1 MKKLFLLA
9 FLVLAAGMAQAQQVI
24 VKTPEIAGPSVNMK
38 KDAAATSYKM
48 QFMPIDERTSFHR
61 DGSVGRMNK
70 TTEKHGVTEIGLMAN
85 TYGMIG
91 DSRNQIAF
99 DPKTN
104 SVAVVWRGNDRS
116 TSGDG
121 NTLYV
126 RYSTDNG
133 VTWGPQGDNVAT
145 SPSPRYPN
153 IFIHNDDKGSG
164 AHTALMW
171 PQVDR
176 FNDGTTGWRDF
187 YSMKSDIGNGNP
199 QYGISPAPPYWS
211 IPYLTVPDQNTGD
224 LYNMAFGIDPSSA
237 TASTEE
243 IYLLR
248 STDGGLNWAP
258 VTLNNPVFTSDLV
271 PQGYFASNLRLD
283 MSPDGSTMILAFG
296 LIIESEPNR
305 AFLLDENHGVA
316 WRIST
321 DKGMTWGPLQQFFPR
336 DIQDKPAPFDAKWTM
351 SWDFDVV
358 LDYQNRPHFL
368 TIASADINPFS
379 PFDDAPTDSTIS
391 LQSVDSTFATEITY
405 YDDPTDTSNWR
416 IFPIGPARRVRTDR
430 VAAAA
435 MNEDFS
441 AYLVRNEPKWAR
453 NWEGTKIYAKWI
465 SPITSWRVALV
476 AGTNTLFADSLY
488 QVYANGRHVDS
499 KSVIAWT
506 YSWPFGNPQAVTNE
520 MDSLMRMT
528 AIDEVMTKMTK
539 MAYYAGD
546 DGTLHIIFVEWGIA
560 DAPDSDPVNTDQIV
574 WYVQNAKV
582 VVPPIA
588 PVEQIDEIPGDFSL
602 SQNYP
607 NPFNPSTE
615 ITFTL
620 PQAGQTALRVYNLL
634 GREVATLINE
644 YRGAGTH
651 RATFDATSLPSGMY
665 IYRLESGAQTISR
678 KMMLSK

>member
-9 FLVLAAGMAQAQQVI
+9 FLVLGAGLAQAQQVI
-24 VKTPEIAGPSVNMK
+24 VKTPEIAAPSVTMQ

-48 QFMPIDERTSFHR
+48 QFMPIDERTSIHR
-61 DGSVGRMNK
+61 DKGVGRMTK
-70 TTEKHGVTEIGLMAN
+70 TTEKHGLTEIGLMAN

-99 DPKTN
+99 DPSTN

-133 VTWGPQGDNVAT
+133 VTWGAQGDNVAT

-153 IFIHNDDKGSG
+153 IFIHNHQGTG

-199 QYGISPAPPYWS
+199 QYGVSPSPPYWS
-211 IPYLTVPDQNTGD
+211 IPYLTVPDQRTGD
-224 LYNMAFGIDPSSA
+224 LYNMALGIDPSSA
-237 TASTEE
+237 EASTGE

-258 VTLNNPVFTSDLV
+258 VTFDNPVFTSDLV
-271 PQGYFASNLRLD
+271 PEGYFASNLRLD
-283 MSPDGSTMILAFG
+283 VSPDGSTMILAFG
-296 LIIESEPNR
+296 LIIESEPGR

-321 DKGMTWGPLQQFFPR
+321 DKGMTWGPLQQFTPASVPV
-336 DIQDKPAPFDAKWTM
+336 KPAPFDAKWTM
-351 SWDFDVV
+351 AWDFDVI

-368 TIASADINPFS
+368 TVASADINPFS

-405 YDDPTDTSNWR
+405 YGDPSVASNWN

-430 VAAAA
+430 GAATVL
-435 MNEDFS
+435 NEDTP
-441 AYLVRNEPKWAR
+441 YLVRNEPKWAR
-453 NWEGTKIYAKWI
+453 SKDGKKSMQNG
-465 SPITSWRVALV
+465 SPRSPRGASVSWQARRRCLPTRCPRSMPTAATST
-476 AGTNTLFADSLY
+476 AGPFPHGPTA
-488 QVYANGRHVDS
+488 GR
-499 KSVIAWT
+499 
-506 YSWPFGNPQAVTNE
+506 
-520 MDSLMRMT
+520 M
-528 AIDEVMTKMTK
+528 
-539 MAYYAGD
+539 
-546 DGTLHIIFVEWGIA
+546 
-560 DAPDSDPVNTDQIV
+560 
-574 WYVQNAKV
+574 
-582 VVPPIA
+582 
-588 PVEQIDEIPGDFSL
+588 EIPSL
-602 SQNYP
+602 SP
-607 NPFNPSTE
+607 MRW
-615 ITFTL
+615 
-620 PQAGQTALRVYNLL
+620 TA
-634 GREVATLINE
+634 
-644 YRGAGTH
+644 
-651 RATFDATSLPSGMY
+651 
-665 IYRLESGAQTISR
+665 
-678 KMMLSK
+678 